1 MAVFLGITGRE
12 RGTRFLYLYTW
23 MNVIVVRFRKIGKKD
38 TVTRARGNENIWIKN
53 CIAGNRARER
63 RILKEGEEES
73 ERARRDFVF
82 FSWMVPESHR
92 SRYMDQRMNGYFDAS
107 ERLE

>member
-82 FSWMVPESHR
+82 FSWMVPNPIVRAIWTKE
-92 SRYMDQRMNGYFDAS
+92 
-107 ERLE
+107 